1 MPDERLVKR
10 GDIIVFNGTHH
21 KIDTLIYQKVSD
33 EEYNVEFID
42 ELGEHIL
49 WRSALQG
56 GYVLRG
62 NSLLSLYMSALKNTL
77 VVCEKYRIQSLI
89 VECKE
94 LMVHFKYSGVKG
106 KGVFSVYSNS
116 FIPEREIKGISL
128 ELLQAFKED
137 IFTLVDLNSN
147 IGLIM
152 ISVSVSNPHT
162 FSTKKK
168 RTANGYEDAI
178 CLHLARYK

>member
-1 MPDERLVKR
+1 MSDERLVKR
-10 GDIIVFNGTHH
+10 GDVIVFNGTHH

-33 EEYNVEFID
+33 EEYSVEFID

-62 NSLLSLYMSALKNTL
+62 NSLLGLYMSALKNTL
-77 VVCEKYRIQSLI
+77 VVCEKYHIQSFI
-89 VECKE
+89 VDCKE
-94 LMVHFKYSGVKG
+94 LLIHFKYEGVRG
-106 KGVFSVYSNS
+106 KGAFSVYSNS
-116 FIPEREIKGISL
+116 FIPEREIKGMSL
-128 ELLQAFKED
+128 KLLQAFKDD
-137 IFTLVDLNSN
+137 IFSLVDLNSN
-147 IGLIM
+147 IGSIM

-168 RTANGYEDAI
+168 RTANGYEDVI